1 MCSTVGPTSVWYR
14 NCWGTARSRPR
25 RSTHWSRWSIY
36 GRCTRSVTQGP
47 IVSGTVEPVP
57 TRRRAHTA
65 RGDVYPSPTNRSR
78 TPTGVDIRV
87 QAGKGCGISQDRVEV
102 RRVVVLESPHEG
114 TLLSTYRVCRRRPG
128 WGTTSLVSAGP
139 WGGQGL

>member
-1 MCSTVGPTSVWYR
+1 RESFFFS
-14 NCWGTARSRPR
+14 SRR
-25 RSTHWSRWSIY
+25 RH
-36 GRCTRSVTQGP
+36 TRSKRDWSSDVCSSDLSSPG
-47 IVSGTVEPVP
+47 
-57 TRRRAHTA
+57 AHDM
-65 RGDVYPSPTNRSR
+65 GMYSSPTNRSR
-78 TPTGVDIRV
+78 TPTSVDSRV

>member
-1 MCSTVGPTSVWYR
+1 MVGPTSVWCR
-14 NCWGTARSRPR
+14 NCWDTARSRPH
-25 RSTHWSRWSIY
+25 RSTRWSRWSIY

-47 IVSGTVEPVP
+47 IVFGTVEPVDSSP
-57 TRRRAHTA
+57 GAHDM
-65 RGDVYPSPTNRSR
+65 GMYSSPTNRSR
-78 TPTGVDIRV
+78 TPTSVDSRV